1 MCQWVM
7 QVPRLRSKTAALIF
21 REQFAS
27 LVKDTL
33 SALEVIGNA
42 VRQVGLLAHLS
53 FMH

>member
-27 LVKDTL
+27 LVKDTS

-42 VRQVGLLAHLS
+42 VRQVGLLTPLLT
-53 FMH
+53 MH